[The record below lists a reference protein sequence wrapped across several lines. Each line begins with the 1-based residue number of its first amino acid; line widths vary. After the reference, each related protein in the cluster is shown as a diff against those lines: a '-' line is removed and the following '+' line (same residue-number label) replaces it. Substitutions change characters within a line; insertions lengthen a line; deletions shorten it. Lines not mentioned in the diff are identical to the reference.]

1 MFLFDDRSLDSVL
14 RVKPVVRCRDP
25 LSLATADAVS
35 KEHSDVAVASN
46 VSLADRYLTLVMLS
60 LVMIILQFTFDDYRF
75 VKF

>member
-14 RVKPVVRCRDP
+14 RVKPVRCRDP

-46 VSLADRYLTLVMLS
+46 VSLADRFVTLVMLS
-60 LVMIILQFTFDDYRF
+60 LVMIILQFTFDDDRF
-75 VKF
+75 VKL